1 MVKSGNTEFDRKI
14 AVWDESSCLYKDLT
28 DAKSE
33 INGKPC
39 VLATKEWRYLRGV
52 LVGCT
57 LQEIAE
63 ASDVTSKAVTGCLNE
78 YVYPYVERIYQ
89 RYAHDPKWNLAE
101 KAPRFRDRCVRN
113 LIKEMGYCPEEAG
126 GLDGLAFVPSSYW
139 GYVEKDAPCFGRE
152 DELAKLKHRI
162 LDEHRRLV
170 VIRGLQPSVGTT
182 TLACQLAQA
191 LEAEAGYRVFWFQME
206 NAPPLESFLVQIIQR
221 WAPHIDW
228 ASLTPMEAF
237 RQLLQ
242 HLGQSPWLI
251 VLDGISPQRNPETS
265 WAIYDEYAQLF
276 DPIQTEIHQ
285 GCLLMVGSK
294 QIENLRFMRNGVH
307 RSYGI
312 AGLSLKGLALEAV
325 QELFNSQN
333 IGSSNPLDYKYIH
346 EAYFGNPSFIQF
358 AIGAIQKNYKGNLT
372 IFNQERGHTIF
383 RTSEMMELV
392 REQWQGL
399 DNSEQQICLQMAE
412 RAQPLSLDDLERLMQ
427 SVASR
432 GELMGILPD
441 LEEAKFIKIIHHNDD
456 KSIQYELTPLIQRFI
471 ARYLDS

>member
-1 MVKSGNTEFDRKI
+1 MVELGDTEFDRKI
-14 AVWDESSCLYKDLT
+14 AAWGEDSCLYKDLT

-78 YVYPYVERIYQ
+78 YVYLYIEWIYQ
-89 RYAHDPKWNLAE
+89 RYSQDPTWSLAE
-101 KAPRFRDRCVRN
+101 NAPRFRDRCVRN
-113 LIKEMGYCPEEAG
+113 LIKEMGYRPEDVG
-126 GLDGLAFVPSSYW
+126 GSSKLASVPLSYW
-139 GYVEKDAPCFGRE
+139 GYVEKDAPCFGRHE
-152 DELAKLKHRI
+152 EIAKLKHRI
-162 LDEHRRLV
+162 IEEQRQIL

-182 TLACQLAQA
+182 TLACQLAQT
-191 LEAEAGYRVFWFQME
+191 LEAEAGYRIFWFQME
-206 NAPPLESFLVQIIQR
+206 NAPTLESFLNQIVQR
-221 WAPHIDW
+221 WAPHIDQ
-228 ASLTPMEAF
+228 SNLTPPAAF

-242 HLGQSPWLI
+242 HLGQSPWLM
-251 VLDGISPQRNPETS
+251 VLDGVSPQRNPETS
-265 WAIYDEYAQLF
+265 WAIYDEYSQLF
-276 DPIQTEIHQ
+276 DPMQTEIHQ

-325 QELFNSQN
+325 QELLNSQN
-333 IGSSNPLDYKYIH
+333 IVSSNPLDYKYIH

-358 AIGAIQKNYKGNLT
+358 AIGAIQKNYKGDLA

-383 RTSEMMELV
+383 RTSEMMDLV

-412 RAQPLSLDDLERLMQ
+412 RAKPLPLDDLERLMQ
-427 SVASR
+427 AVVSR

-441 LEEAKFIKIIHHNDD
+441 LEEAKFIKVIHRNDG

-471 ARYLDS
+471 TRYLDN